1 MTQPAASAKR
11 PFEMVERNMRA
22 AMECFAQATPSSEV
36 RQLPG
41 VTIANAAVEI
51 PVFNAAFLSA
61 PVADDAGLLDRCIT
75 SGKVYFD
82 ARRLPW
88 SFWLCQDLVGPKLL
102 PRADAA
108 FERRGMQPGAEC
120 PGMFAQ
126 SLAPPV
132 RPLPALEI
140 RPVNGAETRLAFCH
154 ITSVCFNIPFE
165 VSLAIYSSRR
175 TWGTGFTAHVG
186 YMDGE
191 PVATVATLFAG
202 GAIGLYSVATLPDWR
217 GRGAGEAMTRHALQQ
232 ARVAHDADRFVLQS
246 TPLGWSMYLRM
257 GFRQVTTITVY
268 VAA

>member
-1 MTQPAASAKR
+1 
-11 PFEMVERNMRA
+11 MRA
-22 AMECFAQATPSSEV
+22 AMACFAQATPASEV

-61 PVADDAGLLDRCIT
+61 PVAEDAGLLDRCIAT
-75 SGKVYFD
+75 GKVYFA

-88 SFWLCQDLVGPKLL
+88 SFWLCQDLVGVKLL
-102 PRADAA
+102 PRVDAA
-108 FERRGMQPGAEC
+108 FARRGMQPGAEC
-120 PGMFAQ
+120 PGMFAR
-126 SLAPPV
+126 SLAPPA
-132 RPLPALEI
+132 RRLPSLDI

-165 VSLAIYSSRR
+165 VSLAIYGSQK
-175 TWGTGFTAHVG
+175 TWATGFTAYVG
-186 YMDGE
+186 YLNGE
-191 PVATVATLFAG
+191 PVSTAATLFAG

-217 GRGAGEAMTRHALQQ
+217 GRGAGEAMTLHALHQ
-232 ARVAHDADRFVLQS
+232 ARVTHDADRFVLQT
-246 TPLGWSMYLRM
+246 TPFGWSMYHRM